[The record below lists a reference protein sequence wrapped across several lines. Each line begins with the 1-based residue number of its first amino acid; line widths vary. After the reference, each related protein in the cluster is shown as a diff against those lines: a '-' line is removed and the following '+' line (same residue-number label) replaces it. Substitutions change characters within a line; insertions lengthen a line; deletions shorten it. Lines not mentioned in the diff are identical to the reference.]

1 MSIAGCWW
9 KLPLVRAT
17 SAAFALLAVCAAL
30 TADPPKAV
38 DKKDT
43 APTTKPADKNDAAA
57 TPKRIKVFR
66 LKNSAATDVQEKLD
80 ALLPVPGQG
89 EAGAEGSSA
98 PPPIPGGGLLGTA
111 PGMIGGAPA
120 GAGAVGGIG
129 GIPAGGGVAG
139 IGGFGGIGGV
149 GGFGAFGGIPGLA
162 EPAPRY
168 KIAVD
173 DRTNAVVIRGSEHD
187 LQVAAE
193 LVALMDLPKAK
204 ALPPLKHLRA
214 FQLKHADATAI
225 VTLLNELELDARVV
239 ALVEPNLVVVSGSE
253 AATKDIADAIKEL
266 DVEVKDAPPAK
277 GKGME

>member
-17 SAAFALLAVCAAL
+17 SAAIALLAVCAAL

-43 APTTKPADKNDAAA
+43 APPTKPADKNDSSA
-57 TPKRIKVFR
+57 TTKRIKVFR

-80 ALLPVPGQG
+80 ALLTVPGQG
-89 EAGAEGSSA
+89 EAGAEGISV
-98 PPPIPGGGLLGTA
+98 PPPVPGGGLIGTA
-111 PGMIGGAPA
+111 PGMIGGAPS
-120 GAGAVGGIG
+120 GVGGVGGIG
-129 GIPAGGGVAG
+129 GPPPGVGGVAG

-149 GGFGAFGGIPGLA
+149 GGFGALGGIGGLP

-173 DRTNAVVIRGSEHD
+173 DRTNAVVIRGTDHD

-204 ALPPLKHLRA
+204 ALPPLIHLRA

-225 VTLLNELELDARVV
+225 VTLLNELEVDARVV
-239 ALVEPNLVVVSGSE
+239 ALVEPNLVVVSGSD

-277 GKGME
+277 SKGM